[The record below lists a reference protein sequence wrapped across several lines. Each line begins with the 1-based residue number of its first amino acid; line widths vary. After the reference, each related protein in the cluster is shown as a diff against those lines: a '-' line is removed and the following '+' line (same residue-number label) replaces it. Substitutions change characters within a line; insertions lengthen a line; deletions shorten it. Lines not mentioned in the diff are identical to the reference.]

1 MKKLQVKRKNHY
13 IWAHYL
19 KGWSVNDQDVYHRA
33 KKGVIA
39 SSVKGLGREIDFYK
53 MTPLETDDIH
63 FLKQWISITDEPI
76 RKLHNSFLEKMIAFS
91 CVHKLLA
98 GDEHKVE
105 RAVLVHNTIEDIHS
119 TVEGDVCPIIDALR
133 AGDLSILK
141 DEAAL
146 NNFHSYIGHQFAR
159 TKHSRSSWEVSA
171 STLSADYRRLLQRNW
186 WFLGVLVGVNVG
198 YSIARYYHWKKIVW
212 LVNDTDVSFLTSDNP
227 VINVH
232 PSVRDKKLSGE
243 APTSTDLYFPISPN
257 LAYMVNDSD
266 TYGIGIVKADIELV
280 KTLNKNMLMR
290 SAETVFGNSK
300 DIIRNTRI

>member
-1 MKKLQVKRKNHY
+1 MKKLQIKRKNHY

-63 FLKQWISITDEPI
+63 FLKQWIFITDEPI

-91 CVHKLLA
+91 CVHRLLA
-98 GDEHKVE
+98 GDEHQVE

-119 TVEGDVCPIIDALR
+119 TVEGDVCPIIDTLR

-171 STLSADYRRLLQRNW
+171 STLNADYRRLLQRNW

-212 LVNDTDVSFLTSDNP
+212 LVNDTDISFLTSDNP

-243 APTSTDLYFPISPN
+243 APTSTDLYFPISPT